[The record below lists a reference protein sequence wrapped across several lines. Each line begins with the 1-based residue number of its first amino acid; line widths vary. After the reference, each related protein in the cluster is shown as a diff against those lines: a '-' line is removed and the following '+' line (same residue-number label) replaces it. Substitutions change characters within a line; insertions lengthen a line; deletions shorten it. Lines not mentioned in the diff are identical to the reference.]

1 MNYCCTTAYTLTFDR
16 KRALREMDQYL
27 KNGPKKSTN
36 YLIGPLKD
44 QALSGTSLLDIGG
57 GTGAI
62 ILELFGK
69 EVDRAYYL
77 EISHAYAEVFRDQV
91 VLRSLEEHIEIQIG
105 ELTEN
110 HLKLPRVDVVTLD
123 KVICCY
129 EDYQQLVKLSLQKA
143 RKLYAYT
150 IPRDVWWVR
159 AANSVSEFFKSLFSN
174 QLPTYVHPV
183 AVIEKMVLELGFE
196 KIYQK
201 THREWLTVIYS
212 KGLKD

>member
-1 MNYCCTTAYTLTFDR
+1 MNSCCTTTYNLTFDR
-16 KRALREMDQYL
+16 KRARREMDQYL
-27 KNGPKKSTN
+27 KSGPKKSTH

-69 EVDRAYYL
+69 EVDCAYYL
-77 EISHAYAEVFRDQV
+77 EISRAYAEVFRDQV
-91 VLRSLEEHIEIQIG
+91 VLRSLEEHIEIQTG

-110 HLKLPRVDVVTLD
+110 YQKLPRVDVVTLD

-150 IPRDVWWVR
+150 IPRDVWWVK
-159 AANSVSEFFKSLFSN
+159 AVNSVSEFFKSLFGN
-174 QLPTYVHPV
+174 QLPTHVHPV
-183 AVIEKMVLELGFE
+183 AAIEQMVLALGFE

-212 KGLKD
+212 RNE